1 MGKISAQFWRSMIHA
16 YVQHFPVNR
25 GKRRIMELTA
35 PLYASSK
42 PQLCELPGG
51 SRLRADLREHVQ
63 RWIYFFGVYEEDT
76 VRWVRSF
83 LRPGMVVLDV
93 GAHVGQYSLLS
104 APCVGPTGRVH
115 SFEPNPVTYRLLS
128 NNLALN
134 GFRNVTAHQFAVSD
148 ATGEATLYVPGPDN
162 LGEASLQE
170 CIRGMSATTVKCVT
184 IDDWASSA
192 DLGNSERIDLIK
204 IDVRGRES
212 KVIQGA
218 MHVVARFQPV
228 IVCEFEERFLRSMG
242 TSSVELKRNFSDLGY
257 AADRITASGL
267 VPVKL
272 EEVHGFENLALLL
285 PNASTSTFRQS

>member
-1 MGKISAQFWRSMIHA
+1 MVYA
-16 YVQHFPVNR
+16 YVRYFPVNR

-35 PLYASSK
+35 PLYAASE

-51 SRLRADLREHVQ
+51 SRLRADLGEHVQ
-63 RWIYFFGVYEEDT
+63 RWIYFFGVYEEAT
-76 VRWVRSF
+76 VRWFRSF

-104 APCVGPTGRVH
+104 ASCVGPTGRVH

-128 NNLALN
+128 DNLALN
-134 GFRNVTAHQFAVSD
+134 DFKNVTAHQLAVSD
-148 ATGEATLYVPGPDN
+148 ATGDAKLYLPGHDN

-170 CIRGMSATTVKCVT
+170 SIAGMNATMIKCVT

-192 DLGNSERIDLIK
+192 DLGNPKRIDLIK
-204 IDVRGRES
+204 IDVQGLEG
-212 KVIQGA
+212 KVIRGA
-218 MHVVARFQPV
+218 MGVVARFRPT

-242 TSSVELKRNFSDLGY
+242 TSSVELKRNFMDLGY
-257 AADRITASGL
+257 TANRITPSGL

-272 EEVHGFENLALLL
+272 QEVHGFENLALL
-285 PNASTSTFRQS
+285 PDASA

>member
-1 MGKISAQFWRSMIHA
+1 MEKISIQFWRSMIYA
-16 YVQHFPVNR
+16 YVRHFPVNR
-25 GKRRIMELTA
+25 GKSRIMELTA
-35 PLYASSK
+35 PLYAGSE

-51 SRLRADLREHVQ
+51 SRLRADLGEHVQ
-63 RWIYFFGVYEEDT
+63 RWIYFFGVYEEAT
-76 VRWVRSF
+76 VRWFRSF

-115 SFEPNPVTYRLLS
+115 SFEPNPVTFRLLS

-134 GFRNVTAHQFAVSD
+134 DFRNVSAHQLAVSD
-148 ATGEATLYVPGPDN
+148 ATGEATLYVPGHDN

-170 CIRGMSATTVKCVT
+170 CITGMNATTVKCVT

-192 DLGNSERIDLIK
+192 DLGNPARIDLMK
-204 IDVRGRES
+204 IDVQGLEG

-218 MHVVARFQPV
+218 MGVVARFRPV

-242 TSSVELKRNFSDLGY
+242 TSSVELKRNFTDLGY
-257 AADRITASGL
+257 IANRITASGL

-272 EEVHGFENLALLL
+272 EEVHGFENLALL
-285 PNASTSTFRQS
+285 PDASASVSRSS

>member
-1 MGKISAQFWRSMIHA
+1 MEKISPQIWRNMIYA
-16 YVQHFPVNR
+16 YVRYFPVNR
-25 GKRRIMELTA
+25 GKRRIMESTA
-35 PLYASSK
+35 PLYAGSE

-51 SRLRADLREHVQ
+51 SRLRADLGEHVQ
-63 RWIYFFGVYEEDT
+63 RWIYFFGVYEEAT
-76 VRWVRSF
+76 VRWIRSF

-104 APCVGPTGRVH
+104 ASSVGPTGRVH

-134 GFRNVTAHQFAVSD
+134 DFANVTAHQLAVSD
-148 ATGEATLYVPGPDN
+148 VIGEATLYVPGHDN

-170 CIRGMSATTVKCVT
+170 CFRGMDAKTVKCVT

-192 DLGNSERIDLIK
+192 DLGNPERIDLIK
-204 IDVRGRES
+204 IDVQGLEG

-218 MHVVARFQPV
+218 MHVLARFRPV
-228 IVCEFEERFLRSMG
+228 IVCEFEERFLQSMG

-257 AADRITASGL
+257 AANRITASGL
-267 VPVKL
+267 VPAKL
-272 EEVHGFENLALLL
+272 EEAHDFENLALL
-285 PNASTSTFRQS
+285 PDASASISRQS

>member
-1 MGKISAQFWRSMIHA
+1 MEKKSSQFWRNVIYA
-16 YVQHFPVNR
+16 YVRFFPVNR
-25 GKRRIMELTA
+25 GKRWIMELTA
-35 PLYASSK
+35 PLYASSD

-51 SRLRADLREHVQ
+51 ARLRADLGEHVQ
-63 RWIYFFGVYEEDT
+63 RWIYFFGFYEEAT
-76 VRWVRSF
+76 VRWFRSF
-83 LRPGMVVLDV
+83 LRPGMVVFDV

-104 APCVGPTGRVH
+104 ASCVGPTGRVH

-134 GFRNVTAHQFAVSD
+134 DFRNVTAHQLAVSD
-148 ATGEATLYVPGPDN
+148 MSGEVTLYVPGHDN

-170 CIRGMSATTVKCVT
+170 CIPGMNATTVKCVT
-184 IDDWASSA
+184 IDEWACSA
-192 DLGNSERIDLIK
+192 DLGSLQRVDLIK
-204 IDVRGRES
+204 IDVQGLEG

-218 MHVVARFQPV
+218 MNVIRRFRPV

-257 AADRITASGL
+257 VANRIAASEL

-272 EEVHGFENLALLL
+272 EEVHGFENLVLL
-285 PNASTSTFRQS
+285 PNASTSMSR